1 MDSNKK
7 VIAFNTIYLYL
18 GSFFQLLVG
27 LYTSRALLQV
37 LGVEDFG
44 LYGVVGGVMTLLSFL
59 NMAMSSASSRYL
71 TYELAKGTLGTQKK
85 VFSSI
90 FFVHAAIALVTF
102 LLAETVGLW
111 YICNK
116 LVVPN
121 GRMMAA
127 HWVYQAAVLS
137 GIVNILQVPYNSS
150 ITAHEKMKFLSIWSS
165 VNIFLKLV
173 IILALFVITWDH
185 LIVYSVFM
193 FLTTL
198 FIAVGFVVY
207 CRRNFKEC
215 FISWVYEHTLLQ
227 EILSFALFNSFT
239 SFSTLVRN
247 QGSNLLLN
255 RFFGVVMNAASGV
268 ASMVSGYLMTF
279 TANIVTAFRPQIV
292 KCYANQNY
300 PEMQRNIEQCL
311 KFCISMYSLMAVPIF
326 LEMDYVMHLWLGKVP
341 DQAILFCRISIL
353 GSGISVLNMIII
365 IAIQAT
371 ANIKTNSLFISIVSF
386 LSVLLLYILFYL
398 KMPAYTAFYVYAL
411 TDFIIFIIALLQAK
425 RQITKLSIHSLFC
438 IIIEV
443 AAFILASAF
452 CSWVLSLYLK
462 DSFLRLVIITLAYG
476 LLYLLLFYGF
486 LLDSTTKRI
495 VRDKVGSIITTK
507 TK

>member
-71 TYELAKGTLGTQKK
+71 TYELAKGTLRTQKK

-121 GRMMAA
+121 GRMWAA
-127 HWVYQAAVLS
+127 HWVYQTAVLS

-185 LIVYSVFM
+185 LVVYSVFM

-198 FIAVGFVVY
+198 FIGVGFVVY
-207 CRRNFKEC
+207 CRRNFQEC
-215 FISWVYEHTLLQ
+215 FIIWVRDHRLFR
-227 EILSFALFNSFT
+227 EILAFALFNSFT
-239 SFSTLVRN
+239 SFSTVVRS
-247 QGSNLLLN
+247 QGTNLLLN

-268 ASMVSGYLMTF
+268 ATMVSGYLISF
-279 TANIVTAFRPQIV
+279 TTNIVTAFRPQIV
-292 KCYANQNY
+292 KCYATQQY
-300 PEMQRNIEQCL
+300 IEMQHNMEQCI
-311 KFCISMYSLMAVPIF
+311 KFCMSMYSLMAVPIF
-326 LEMDYVMHLWLGKVP
+326 LEMDYVLHLWLGAVP
-341 DQAILFCRISIL
+341 AHAALFCKIGL
-353 GSGISVLNMIII
+353 VGSCFGILNMVML
-365 IAIQAT
+365 IAVQAT
-371 ANIKTNSLFISIVSF
+371 AYIKRNSLYISLASI
-386 LSVLLLYILFYL
+386 LSVIILYVVFRL
-398 KMPAYTAFYVYAL
+398 KLAAYMAFVIFSL
-411 TDFIIFIIALLQAK
+411 TELVI
-425 RQITKLSIHSLFC
+425 C
-438 IIIEV
+438 IISMLQVKVLIPLTRISGFLQCSLKV
-443 AAFILASAF
+443 FLHILLGGIFAMTAHYYF
-452 CSWVLSLYLK
+452 AEG
-462 DSFLRLVIITLAYG
+462 FLRLSAVTLLYVLLYSVMFYFFQIDTTTRITLRQ
-476 LLYLLLFYGF
+476 
-486 LLDSTTKRI
+486 KIMRH
-495 VRDKVGSIITTK
+495 
-507 TK
+507 